1 MIPET
6 VGQQLNKARTERGL
20 TLDQVSRVLHIR
32 ADYLKA
38 LEEDKRKLLPSPVH
52 ARGFL
57 RMYAEH
63 MGLDA
68 QPLLDLW
75 DGKLPPQPV
84 EDREAQQVPTAEPA
98 ENGVENPQIEES
110 TPTAVTEGVEVSA
123 DAEDETGEIFED
135 EPLEDE
141 SLDEEPFEDQPLVN
155 APENPSPARSA
166 FIEIGDRLKKQRLAL
181 NLTIAE
187 IERYI
192 HVRQRYL
199 TALEE
204 GRIEDLPSPVQGRG
218 MLSNYAHFLDLD
230 VEGMLLLFAE
240 GLQSR
245 REERLP
251 KNQGQKKNGSGS
263 PTQAKKVPRRLLSM
277 DLLVSI
283 LLVMIIIGF
292 ALWTAAQVDALNSDR
307 SGTIT
312 PPSISDVLLSNPTIT
327 PRASATPSP
336 QANLSTLAPGEV
348 GNRSTVSTPDLNAT
362 VPVSGDLPLQVYV
375 VALQRAYLRITV
387 DNKVVF
393 DGRVVPGNAY
403 PFSGNDKIEL
413 LTGSAASVQVFF
425 NQEDLGVLG
434 LVGQVKAYIFSSDGA
449 VTPTPL
455 FTATPTRTTQPTSTS
470 QPSPTAP
477 TATITPF
484 IP

>member
-1 MIPET
+1 MPET
-6 VGQQLNKARTERGL
+6 VGQQLNKARTARGL
-20 TLDQVSRVLHIR
+20 TLDQVARVLHIR
-32 ADYLKA
+32 VDYLKA
-38 LEEDKRKLLPSPVH
+38 LEEDKRKVLPSPVH

-57 RMYAEH
+57 RMYADH
-63 MGLDA
+63 LGLAA

-75 DGKLPPQPV
+75 DGKLPPPAVETSETEPTPPV
-84 EDREAQQVPTAEPA
+84 EPEEEVPDNPENEPPLPVTL
-98 ENGVENPQIEES
+98 VED
-110 TPTAVTEGVEVSA
+110 VEPSS
-123 DAEDETGEIFED
+123 EDEEETNEIPEDAHFED
-135 EPLEDE
+135 EPFV
-141 SLDEEPFEDQPLVN
+141 EEFAD
-155 APENPSPARSA
+155 PSPARSA
-166 FIEIGDRLKKQRLAL
+166 FIEIGDRLRKQRVAL

-199 TALEE
+199 SALEE

-218 MLSNYAHFLDLD
+218 MLSNYAHFLNLD
-230 VEGMLLLFAE
+230 VEGLLLLFAE

-251 KNQGQKKNGSGS
+251 PNPAQKKNDSDS
-263 PTQAKKVPRRLLSM
+263 PSQPAQAKKVPRRLLSM

-283 LLVMIIIGF
+283 VLVMIIVGF
-292 ALWTAAQVDALNSDR
+292 ALWAAAQVDSLNSNNSDPV
-307 SGTIT
+307 T
-312 PPSISDVLLSNPTIT
+312 PPSISDVLLNNSTIT
-327 PRASATPSP
+327 PRASTTPTAL
-336 QANLSTLAPGEV
+336 ANLSTLAPGEV
-348 GNRSTVSTPDLNAT
+348 GSRSDASTPDGNAT

-387 DNKVVF
+387 DNKEVF
-393 DGRVVPGNAY
+393 NGRVVPGNAY
-403 PFSGNDKIEL
+403 PFSGKDRIEL
-413 LTGSAASVQVFF
+413 LTGSAAAVQVFF

-434 LVGQVKAYIFSSDGA
+434 LVGQVKSYIFTSDGA